1 MRILITGA
9 EGFIGSHL
17 TENLLDRGFK
27 VNALVFYN
35 FKNSWGWLDYSKY
48 KLSKKLKVVPGDIRD
63 PKLIKSSMEG
73 CDAVINLAAL
83 IGIPYSYVSPLSY
96 IQTNILGTYNIL
108 EAAKDLKLKKIIQ
121 TSTSEVYGSPKNVP
135 IKETDQLKGQS
146 PYSASKISAD
156 QIALSYFYSF
166 NMPITIIRPF
176 NTFGPRQSPRAI
188 IPTIILQSLEKNKK
202 IKLGSLNT
210 TRDFNYVEDIVK
222 AFYLSLIRNKLEG
235 EVINLGTGFE
245 ITIKDLVKEI
255 GGLMNKKIQ
264 VITEKGRVRPKN
276 SEVLRLKADTRK
288 AKKLLKWSPKFNGV
302 KGLRKNLVKTIKWYE
317 SKGHRDMFKSSIYH
331 I

>member
-1 MRILITGA
+1 MKVLITGA
-9 EGFIGSHL
+9 DGFIGSHL
-17 TENLLDRGFK
+17 TEYLLSKGFN

-35 FKNSWGWLDYSKY
+35 FKNSWGWLDHSKY
-48 KLSKKLKVVPGDIRD
+48 RASKKLKVISGDIRD
-63 PKLIKSSMEG
+63 PKLVKSSMAG

-83 IGIPYSYVSPLSY
+83 IGIPYSYISPLSY
-96 IQTNILGTYNIL
+96 IQTNILGSYNIL

-121 TSTSEVYGSPKNVP
+121 TSTSEVYGSPKTIP
-135 IKETDQLKGQS
+135 IKESDQLKGQS

-166 NMPITIIRPF
+166 NMPITIMRPF

-188 IPTIILQSLEKNKK
+188 IPTIILQSLKKEKK

-210 TRDFNYVEDIVK
+210 TRDFNYVGDIVN
-222 AFYLSLIRNKLEG
+222 AFYLSLIKNKLDG

-245 ITIKDLVKEI
+245 ISIKNLINEI
-255 GGLMNKKIQ
+255 SILMNKKIY
-264 VITEKGRVRPKN
+264 VTTDTNRIRPKN
-276 SEVLRLKADTRK
+276 SEVVRLKADARK
-288 AKKLLKWSPKFNGV
+288 AKKLLKWSPKYNGI
-302 KGLRKNLVKTIKWYE
+302 KGLRKNLIKTIRWYE
-317 SKGHRDMFKSSIYH
+317 NEDHKDMFKSSIYN

>member
-1 MRILITGA
+1 MRVFITGA
-9 EGFIGSHL
+9 DGFIGSHL
-17 TENLLDRGFK
+17 TEHLLGKGFQ

-35 FKNSWGWLDYSKY
+35 FRNSWGWLDYSKY
-48 KLSKKLKVVPGDIRD
+48 KSSKKLKVISGDIRD
-63 PKLIKSSMEG
+63 PKLIKSSMIG

-121 TSTSEVYGSPKNVP
+121 TSTSEVYGSPNTVP

-166 NMPITIIRPF
+166 NMPVTIIRPF

-188 IPTIILQSLEKNKK
+188 IPTIILQSLEKNKM

-210 TRDFNYVEDIVK
+210 TRDFNFVEDITK
-222 AFYLSLIRNKLEG
+222 AFYLSLVKNKLDG
-235 EVINLGTGFE
+235 EVINLGSGFE
-245 ITIKDLVKEI
+245 ITIKNLIKEI
-255 GGLMNKKIQ
+255 GSLMNKKLQ
-264 VITEKGRVRPKN
+264 VITDKGRIRPKN
-276 SEVLRLKADTRK
+276 SEVLRLKADTKK
-288 AKKLLKWSPKFNGV
+288 AKKLLKWSPQFQGV
-302 KGLRKNLVKTIKWYE
+302 TGLRKNLIKTIKWYE
-317 SKGHRDMFKSSIYH
+317 SKDHRKMFKSSIYN